1 MSLVNHSYE
10 YRENF
15 VKSLRAYER
24 SATGRAQRPIF
35 SAMHGRR
42 SRVAS
47 RGIEDQRL
55 FGEYSEAHQKLKRER
70 DLRKSL

>member
-1 MSLVNHSYE
+1 MYRVNAGGQMNLVNHSYE

-15 VKSLRAYER
+15 VKSLRSYER

-42 SRVAS
+42 SRIMS
-47 RGIEDQRL
+47 RAIED
-55 FGEYSEAHQKLKRER
+55 
-70 DLRKSL
+70 